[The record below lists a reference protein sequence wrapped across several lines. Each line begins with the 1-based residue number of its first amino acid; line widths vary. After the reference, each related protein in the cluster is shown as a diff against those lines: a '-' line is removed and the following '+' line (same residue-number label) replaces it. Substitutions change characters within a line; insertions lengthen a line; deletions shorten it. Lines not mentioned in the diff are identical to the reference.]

1 MLRPEISN
9 DLFIILLL
17 ISIVFI
23 AVAKLLFE
31 KRFNHFSTVLIN
43 SSYLKV
49 FSRDQKFF
57 DLFDGLLFLNLIFSI
72 SIFSFISYSSL
83 VSPED
88 TSDLYIFNLIIGIGI
103 FILIKVLIERL
114 IGSLFTVDNLID
126 KYLFQ
131 KTSYKNFLGLV
142 LTPINIVLLFSIT
155 PNRTVIIGVIILLI
169 IINCIGLLTSFKSN
183 LNLIKREFFYFILYL
198 CALEI
203 GPYLILYKV
212 FLENKV

>member
-1 MLRPEISN
+1 MLRPETSN
-9 DLFIILLL
+9 DLFIILIL

-23 AVAKLLFE
+23 ALAKLLFE

-49 FSRDQKFF
+49 FSREQKFF

-72 SIFSFISYSSL
+72 AIFSFISYTSIVNPL
-83 VSPED
+83 D
-88 TSDLYIFNLIIGIGI
+88 TSNFYIFNLIIGIGI

-114 IGSLFTVDNLID
+114 IGSLFSIDNLID

-142 LTPINIVLLFSIT
+142 LTPINIFLLFSIT
-155 PNRTVIIGVIILLI
+155 PTKAIIIGVIILLI

-203 GPYLILYKV
+203 GPYIILFKV

>member
-72 SIFSFISYSSL
+72 SIFSFISYNSL
-83 VSPED
+83 VSPAD
-88 TSDLYIFNLIIGIGI
+88 YSDLYIFNLIIGIGI

-114 IGSLFTVDNLID
+114 IGSLFTIDNLID

-142 LTPINIVLLFSIT
+142 LTPINIILLFSIT
-155 PNRTVIIGVIILLI
+155 PNRTVIICVIILLI